1 MVVVEVGSV
10 EEGVKEV
17 WVDVGLTEG
26 LTEGFSVEFKF
37 GSEVG

>member
-1 MVVVEVGSV
+1 MVVVDVGSV
-10 EEGVKEV
+10 EECVEEV
-17 WVDVGLTEG
+17 REEVGLTEE